1 LVDDLEGT
9 QNAELHDFFD
19 ATTLTQRSLSRA
31 SVLAADSGV
40 GLHERITDAV
50 SVQEEIRIGSEFVGY
65 RIDELIGRGGMGVV
79 YRAYDL
85 RLKRTVALKLMAPE
99 LALDR
104 GFRERFSREA
114 ELAMSLE
121 HPNVVP
127 IHDAGDIDG
136 RLYLAMRFVEGADL
150 RALLRAEGAL
160 DKARSLAICS
170 RVANA
175 LDAAHANGLVHRDV
189 KPSNVL
195 LGAGEHVYLADF
207 GLTRRLEDSGSA
219 GEHRS
224 VGTPAYLAPEQ
235 IEGGSVDG
243 RTDVYAL
250 GCLLFECL
258 TGETPFPRGSR
269 LALAWAHLEEE
280 PPRATERRPELPEAI
295 DAVIRKAMAK
305 DPADRYPTCA
315 ALIDAAEAG
324 LELRPPALLR
334 HRRVVLA
341 AVATLLA
348 VVAAL
353 LAVLLTR
360 GSDNASVVAP
370 TVRANSLVR
379 INPRTNK
386 VDAVIGVGLVP
397 SATAVARRSV
407 WVYNRNDPSVSEID
421 PATESVRHTTK
432 LAASPRPDSSFE
444 GPVLAADSAGA
455 WIIGSDQR
463 GRSYLT
469 RVFSG
474 PRGEREYRLEQEP
487 RAVAVGY
494 DAVWVATDG
503 ARNNEVLRIDPT
515 TGRVTKRVQF
525 PRSAPVDSLT
535 AGLGSVWVVSSSRR
549 VLYRIDPR
557 TGRVT
562 GRTTFGGRVAR
573 PEVVFGSIWVGT
585 TESAGDTVIVDPRTV
600 RFTSDLGC
608 CDPTRGR
615 DAIGYGSIWTF
626 DSPTG
631 SVERWSGA
639 THQGVVNIHV
649 TSPPYYDGLCLTS
662 IAAGAGAVWAT
673 VTANDTYSC

>member
-1 LVDDLEGT
+1 
-9 QNAELHDFFD
+9 
-19 ATTLTQRSLSRA
+19 
-31 SVLAADSGV
+31 
-40 GLHERITDAV
+40 
-50 SVQEEIRIGSEFVGY
+50 
-65 RIDELIGRGGMGVV
+65 
-79 YRAYDL
+79 
-85 RLKRTVALKLMAPE
+85 
-99 LALDR
+99 
-104 GFRERFSREA
+104 
-114 ELAMSLE
+114 
-121 HPNVVP
+121 
-127 IHDAGDIDG
+127 
-136 RLYLAMRFVEGADL
+136 MRFVEGADL

-160 DKARSLAICS
+160 DKARALVICS

-195 LGAGEHVYLADF
+195 LDAGEHVYLADF

-243 RTDVYAL
+243 RADVYAL

-269 LALAWAHLEEE
+269 LALAWAHLEED

-305 DPADRYPTCA
+305 EPADRYPTCA
-315 ALIDAAEAG
+315 ALINAAEEG

-334 HRRVVLA
+334 HRRAVIA

-360 GSDNASVVAP
+360 GGDNASVVVP
-370 TVRANSLVR
+370 RVKANSVVR
-379 INPRTNK
+379 IDPTTNK
-386 VDAVIGVGLVP
+386 VAAVIGVGWLP
-397 SATAVARRSV
+397 SATAVAGRSV
-407 WVYNRNDPSVSEID
+407 WVYNRNGPSVSEVD
-421 PATESVRHTTK
+421 PATGTVRHTTK
-432 LAASPRPDSSFE
+432 LVVSPRPDSSFE

-474 PRGEREYRLEQEP
+474 PRGKREYRLEQEP

-494 DAVWVATDG
+494 GAVWVATDS
-503 ARNNEVLRIDPT
+503 ARDHEVLRIDPA
-515 TGRVTKRVQF
+515 TGEVTKRVQF
-525 PRSAPVDSLT
+525 PRAAAVDSIA
-535 AGLGSVWVVSSSRR
+535 AGLGGIWVVSSLRR

-557 TGRVT
+557 SGRLTGRVT
-562 GRTTFGGRVAR
+562 LLGRVAR
-573 PEVVFGSIWVGT
+573 PEVVFGDVWVGT
-585 TESAGDTVIVDPRTV
+585 TESGGDTVIVDPRLV
-600 RFTSDLGC
+600 GIVANLDC

-626 DSPTG
+626 DAPTG
-631 SVERWSGA
+631 TVERWNGVS
-639 THQGVVNIHV
+639 HQGVRNIHV

-673 VTANDTYSC
+673 VSPNVNYGC